1 MLSSLF
7 SGLQQGLSR
16 AVDDRLTAQ
25 TAALDQRQR
34 LLNTAQSDRTRR
46 RLATRAARLRRR
58 QREQADHLTV
68 QRSKAKAAGSG
79 LHLAASSKTSA
90 LLGQTATQATATAQA
105 TSVLGEALQDRL
117 SRAALARQRAR
128 F

>member
-46 RLATRAARLRRR
+46 RLATRAAR
-58 QREQADHLTV
+58 
-68 QRSKAKAAGSG
+68 AAIWM
-79 LHLAASSKTSA
+79 
-90 LLGQTATQATATAQA
+90 
-105 TSVLGEALQDRL
+105 
-117 SRAALARQRAR
+117 
-128 F
+128 